1 MAQGHDAAAGAG
13 NPQRIAGAAMTFE
26 INGKEFSDSP
36 RAGQCLRTFLR
47 ELGHFGVKKGCDAGD
62 CGACTVLIDGEP
74 VHSCLIPAF
83 RADGHAVTTIEGLA
97 AGGGTH
103 PMQQAFL
110 DAQGFQCGFC
120 TAGMIL
126 TCASLNQAQRQDLGA
141 ALKGNICRCT
151 GYRSIEDALNGK
163 TNIEDATAGTA
174 FGRSLPAPAG
184 PQVVRGAA
192 RYTFDTDIDG
202 LLHIKMLRS
211 PHPHAKII
219 SIDKSAA
226 LAIPGVHTVLTY
238 EDSPDRLFSTARHE
252 KAWMDPD
259 DTRMLDD
266 VVRFIGQRIAAVIA
280 ETEAAAEEGCR
291 RLKVEYE
298 ILPAVFDPA
307 KAISA
312 GAPVIHGD
320 KTVEHR
326 VSDAQ
331 RNIVAETHGEY
342 GDVATALT
350 QAAVTYEGTFTTQ
363 RVQHAALETHG
374 GLAWIDA
381 SGVLNIRS
389 STQVPFITRR
399 DLALIFDLPPDKI
412 RVFCERVGGGFGS
425 KQEMFVE
432 DILAFAALKTGRPV
446 KLEFTREE
454 QFVATSTRHPMRVT
468 VKAGADRDGK
478 LTALQ
483 LDVLSNTGAYGNHAG
498 PVLFHSCAES
508 LSVYNCPNKKVDAV
522 VAYTNTVPAGAF
534 RGYGLPQ
541 TLFAVEAAIDELA
554 RQLGISPFDIR
565 RRNVVKSGDPMLSP
579 PPSEYHDVFYG
590 SYGLDQCLDL
600 VERAMAAEAP
610 KTALSADWLIGEG
623 IALTM
628 IDTVPPAGHLADCKI
643 ALRDDGGFELTV
655 GTAEFGNG
663 TSTVHRQIAATALA
677 TTVDRIHLRQS
688 DTAHGGHDT
697 GAYGSAGIFV
707 AGRATQAASEN
718 LARDLKAFASRITGV
733 DPGAWRLENEAA
745 VSGRQSLS
753 FAELAKSARGN
764 GRTLVASGAAAG
776 TPRSVAF
783 NVQGFRVAVNKGT
796 GEIKILKS
804 VQAADAG
811 RVANPMQCRGQVEG
825 GVAQSLG
832 ATLYE
837 EMVIDDGG
845 RVVNPKFRDYHLPSF
860 ADIPR
865 TEVLFADTSD
875 TLGPM
880 GAKSMS
886 ESPYNPVAAALG
898 NAIANATGIRFTA
911 VPFKPDRLWPLLHE
925 KYGMAKE

>member
-1 MAQGHDAAAGAG
+1 
-13 NPQRIAGAAMTFE
+13 MTFE
-26 INGKEFSDSP
+26 INGKKFAEAP
-36 RAGQCLRTFLR
+36 QAGQCLRTFLR
-47 ELGHFGVKKGCDAGD
+47 QLGHFGVKKGCDAGD

-83 RADGHAVTTIEGLA
+83 RADGHMVTTIEGFA
-97 AGGGTH
+97 SDGETH

-110 DAQGFQCGFC
+110 DAQAFQCGFC

-151 GYRSIEDALNGK
+151 GYRSIEDALNSK
-163 TNIEDATAGTA
+163 TNIEDATAGSA

-192 RYTFDTDIDG
+192 RYTFDTEVEG
-202 LLHIKMLRS
+202 LLHIKLKRS
-211 PHPHAKII
+211 PHPHARII
-219 SIDKSAA
+219 SIDKTAA
-226 LAIPGVHTVLTY
+226 LRVPGVHTVLTF
-238 EDSPDRLFSTARHE
+238 EDAPDRLFSTARHE

-266 VVRFIGQRIAAVIA
+266 VVRFVGQKVAAVIA
-280 ETEAAAEEGCR
+280 DTEAAAEEGCR
-291 RLKVEYE
+291 RLTIEYE
-298 ILPAVFDPA
+298 ILPAVFAPEQSNA
-307 KAISA
+307 P
-312 GAPVIHGD
+312 GAPIIHGD
-320 KTVEHR
+320 KTPEQR
-326 VSDAQ
+326 VMGAQ
-331 RNIVAETHGEY
+331 RNIVAESHGEY
-342 GDVATALT
+342 GDVASALT
-350 QAAVTYEGTFTTQ
+350 QSAVTYEGTFTTQ

-374 GLAWIDA
+374 GLAWVDA
-381 SGVLNIRS
+381 SGVLNVRS
-389 STQVPFITRR
+389 STQVPFLTRR
-399 DLALIFDLPPDKI
+399 ALAEIFDLTPDRI
-412 RVFCERVGGGFGS
+412 RVFCERVGGGFGG

-432 DILAFAALKTGRPV
+432 DILALAALKTGRPV
-446 KLEFTREE
+446 KLELTREE
-454 QFVATSTRHPMRVT
+454 QFIATSTRHPMRVT
-468 VKAGADRDGK
+468 VKAGADKDGR

-483 LDVLSNTGAYGNHAG
+483 LDVLSNTGAYGNHAA
-498 PVLFHSCAES
+498 PVLLHACGES
-508 LSVYNCPNKKVDAV
+508 LGVYNCPNKKVDAV

-541 TLFAVEAAIDELA
+541 SLFAVEAAIDELA
-554 RQLGISPFDIR
+554 KQLGISPYDMR
-565 RRNVVKSGDPMLSP
+565 RRNVVKPGDPMLSP
-579 PPSEYHDVFYG
+579 PPSGHTDVIYG

-600 VERAMAAEAP
+600 VERAMQAEAP

-628 IDTVPPAGHLADCKI
+628 IDTVPPDGHFARSKI

-677 TTVDRIHLRQS
+677 TTVDQIFLKQS

-697 GAYGSAGIFV
+697 GAYGSAGTFV
-707 AGRATQAASEN
+707 AGRATQAAAETLASEI
-718 LARDLKAFASRITGV
+718 KVFACQVAGMEAGSC
-733 DPGAWRLENEAA
+733 ALENGS
-745 VSGRQSLS
+745 VVCGKQRLS
-753 FAELAKSARGN
+753 FAELA
-764 GRTLVASGAAAG
+764 GAAKVKGKRLETSGTSAG

-845 RVVNPKFRDYHLPSF
+845 RVVNPKFRDYHLPTF
-860 ADIPR
+860 ADLPR
-865 TEVLFADTSD
+865 TEVFFADTSD

-898 NAIANATGIRFTA
+898 NAIAAATGIRFTQT
-911 VPFKPDRLWPLLHE
+911 PFKPDRLFSALH
-925 KYGMAKE
+925 AKFGN

>member
-1 MAQGHDAAAGAG
+1 MS
-13 NPQRIAGAAMTFE
+13 FE

-47 ELGHFGVKKGCDAGD
+47 QLGHFGVKKGCDAGD

-97 AGGGTH
+97 TDGGTH

-141 ALKGNICRCT
+141 SLKGNICRCT

-163 TNIEDATAGTA
+163 TNIEDAAAGTA

-192 RYTFDTDIDG
+192 RYTFDTEIDG

-211 PHPHAKII
+211 PHAHAKII

-226 LAIPGVHTVLTY
+226 LNAPGVHAVLTY
-238 EDSPDRLFSTARHE
+238 EDVPDRLFSTARHE
-252 KAWMDPD
+252 KDWMDPD
-259 DTRMLDD
+259 DTRVLDN
-266 VVRFIGQRIAAVIA
+266 VVRFIGQKLAAVVA
-280 ETEAAAEEGCR
+280 DTEAAAEEGCR

-298 ILPAVFDPA
+298 ILPAVVDPA
-307 KAISA
+307 LAIA
-312 GAPVIHGD
+312 PGAPVIHRD
-320 KTVEHR
+320 KTPEHR
-326 VSDAQ
+326 VTNSG
-331 RNIVAETHGEY
+331 RNIVAEKHGEF
-342 GDVATALT
+342 GDVAAALKRS
-350 QAAVTYEGTFTTQ
+350 AVTYEGTFTTQ

-374 GLAWIDA
+374 GLAWVDA
-381 SGVLNIRS
+381 KGILNVRS
-389 STQVPFITRR
+389 STQVPFLTRR
-399 DLALIFDLPPDKI
+399 ALADIFNLAPDKV
-412 RVFCERVGGGFGS
+412 RVFCERVGGGFGG

-432 DILAFAALKTGRPV
+432 DILALAALKTGRPV
-446 KLEFTREE
+446 KFELTREE
-454 QFVATSTRHPMRVT
+454 QFISTSTRHPMRVT
-468 VKAGADRDGK
+468 VKAGADKDGR

-498 PVLFHSCAES
+498 PVLFHAVGECIG
-508 LSVYNCPNKKVDAV
+508 VYNCPNKKVDAV
-522 VAYTNTVPAGAF
+522 AAYTNTVPAGAF

-541 TLFAVEAAIDELA
+541 TLIAVEAAIDELA
-554 RQLGISPFDIR
+554 RQLGIDPFDMR
-565 RRNVVKSGDPMLSP
+565 RRNVVKAGDPMLSP
-579 PPSEYHDVFYG
+579 PASEYHDVFYG

-600 VERAMAAEAP
+600 VERAMQTEARS
-610 KTALSADWLIGEG
+610 TLSADWLIGDG

-628 IDTVPPAGHLADCKI
+628 IDTVPPAGHFADCKI
-643 ALRDDGGFELTV
+643 SLRDDGGFELTV

-677 TTVDRIHLRQS
+677 TTVDRINLRQS

-718 LARDLKAFASRITGV
+718 LARDIKALASHITGA
-733 DPGAWRLENEAA
+733 DPALCTLENEAA
-745 VSGRQSLS
+745 VCGRQNLS

-764 GRTLVASGAAAG
+764 GRALVASGTSAG

-845 RVVNPKFRDYHLPSF
+845 RVINPKFRDYHLPSF

-911 VPFKPDRLWPLLHE
+911 TPFKPDRLWPRLHE
-925 KYGMAKE
+925 KFGGKDS

>member
-1 MAQGHDAAAGAG
+1 
-13 NPQRIAGAAMTFE
+13 MTYR
-26 INGKEFSDSP
+26 INGQDFSKTP

-47 ELGHFGVKKGCDAGD
+47 DIGHFGVKKGCDAGD

-97 AGGGTH
+97 PNGETH

-110 DAQGFQCGFC
+110 DAQAFQCGFC

-141 ALKGNICRCT
+141 SLKGNLCRCT
-151 GYRSIEDALNGK
+151 GYRAIEDALNGK
-163 TNIEDATAGTA
+163 TNVEDAVAGTA

-192 RYTFDTDIDG
+192 RYTFDTVFEG
-202 LLHIKMLRS
+202 LLHIKLLRS
-211 PHPHAKII
+211 PHPHARIR
-219 SIDKSAA
+219 SIDKTAA
-226 LAIPGVHTVLTY
+226 LTVPGVHSVLTF
-238 EDSPDRLFSTARHE
+238 EDAPDRLFSTARHE
-252 KAWMDPD
+252 RAWMDPD
-259 DTRMLDD
+259 DTRVFDE
-266 VVRFIGQRIAAVIA
+266 VVRFIGQKVAAVVA
-280 ETEAAAEEGCR
+280 ESEASAEEGCR
-291 RLKVEYE
+291 RLKVDYE
-298 ILPAVFDPA
+298 ILPAVVDPA
-307 KAISA
+307 QAIA
-312 GAPVIHGD
+312 PGAPLIHEG
-320 KTVEHR
+320 KTPEQR
-326 VSDAQ
+326 VSNAQ
-331 RNIVAETHGEY
+331 RNIVAESHGEF
-342 GDVATALT
+342 GDVAKAL
-350 QAAVTYEGTFTTQ
+350 ARSAVTYEGTFTTQ

-374 GLAWIDA
+374 GLAWVDA
-381 SGVLNIRS
+381 GGVLHVRS
-389 STQVPFITRR
+389 STQTPFLTRR
-399 DLALIFDLPPDKI
+399 ALAEIFDLPPDKV
-412 RVFCERVGGGFGS
+412 RVFCERVGGGFGG

-432 DILAFAALKTGRPV
+432 DVLALAALKTGRPV

-454 QFVATSTRHPMRVT
+454 QFTATSTRHPMRIT
-468 VKAGADRDGK
+468 VKAGADGQGK

-483 LDVLSNTGAYGNHAG
+483 LDVLSNTGAYGNHAS
-498 PVLFHSCAES
+498 PVLLHACGES
-508 LSVYNCPNKKVDAV
+508 IGVYNCPNKKVDAV

-541 TLFAVEAAIDELA
+541 TLLAVEAAIDELA
-554 RQLGISPFDIR
+554 RGLGISPFEIR
-565 RRNVVKSGDPMLSP
+565 RRNVVKPGDPMLSP
-579 PPSEYHDVFYG
+579 PGAGHNDIIYG
-590 SYGLDQCLDL
+590 SYGLDQCLDW
-600 VERAMAAEAP
+600 VEHAMQAEGP
-610 KTALSADWLIGEG
+610 RIDLSADWLIGEG

-628 IDTVPPAGHLADCKI
+628 IDTVPPDGHIADARI
-643 ALRDDGGFELTV
+643 SLREDGGFELAV

-677 TTVDRIHLRQS
+677 TTVDQIRLLQS

-697 GAYGSAGIFV
+697 GAYGSTGTFV
-707 AGRATQAASEN
+707 AGRATQAAAEN
-718 LARDLKAFASRITGV
+718 LAKELRVFAATATKTTPDICV
-733 DPGAWRLENEAA
+733 LENDS
-745 VSGRQSLS
+745 VICGTQRRS
-753 FAELAKSARGN
+753 FARIADAARGQSQTLSAN
-764 GRTLVASGAAAG
+764 GSSQG

-783 NVQGFRVAVNKGT
+783 NVQGFRIAVNKGT
-796 GEIKILKS
+796 GEIRILKS
-804 VQAADAG
+804 VHAADAG

-845 RVVNPKFRDYHLPSF
+845 RVTNPRFRDYHLPSF

-865 TEVLFADTSD
+865 TEVFFADTTD

-898 NAIANATGIRFTA
+898 NALANATGIRFTA
-911 VPFKPDRLWPLLHE
+911 VPFKPDRLWPLLQE
-925 KYGMAKE
+925 KFG

>member
-1 MAQGHDAAAGAG
+1 MA
-13 NPQRIAGAAMTFE
+13 FE
-26 INGKEFSDSP
+26 INGREFSQSP

-62 CGACTVLIDGEP
+62 CGACTVLLDGEP

-97 AGGGTH
+97 PDGGTH

-141 ALKGNICRCT
+141 SLKGNLCRCT
-151 GYRSIEDALNGK
+151 GYRAIEDALDGK
-163 TNIEDATAGTA
+163 THVEEAAAGTA

-192 RYTFDTDIDG
+192 RYTFDTSIEG

-219 SIDKSAA
+219 SIDKTAA
-226 LAIPGVHTVLTY
+226 LAVPGVHEVLTY
-238 EDSPDRLFSTARHE
+238 EDAPDRLFSTARHE

-259 DTRMLDD
+259 DTRVLDN
-266 VVRFIGQRIAAVIA
+266 VVRFIGQKVAAVVA

-291 RLKVEYE
+291 RLEVEYE
-298 ILPAVFDPA
+298 ILPAVVDPA
-307 KAISA
+307 RAIAS

-320 KTVEHR
+320 KTPAQR
-326 VSDAQ
+326 VINAQ

-342 GDVATALT
+342 GDVIGALA
-350 QAAVTYEGTFTTQ
+350 QSAVTYEGTFTTQ

-374 GLAWIDA
+374 GVAWVDA
-381 SGVLNIRS
+381 DGILNVRS
-389 STQVPFITRR
+389 STQVPFLTRR
-399 DLALIFDLPPDKI
+399 ALMEIFDLAPDKV
-412 RVFCERVGGGFGS
+412 RVFCERVGGGFGG

-432 DILAFAALKTGRPV
+432 DILALAALKTGRPV

-454 QFVATSTRHPMRVT
+454 QFIATSTRHPMRVT
-468 VKAGADRDGK
+468 VKAGADSSGK

-498 PVLFHSCAES
+498 PVLFHSCDGS
-508 LSVYNCPNKKVDAV
+508 IGVYNCPNKKVDAV

-554 RQLGISPFDIR
+554 KQLGINPFEIR
-565 RRNVVKSGDPMLSP
+565 RRNVVKPGDPMRSP
-579 PPSEYHDVFYG
+579 PDSGHNDVLYG

-600 VERAMAAEAP
+600 VERAMQMET
-610 KTALSADWLIGEG
+610 KNTLSTDWLIGDG

-628 IDTVPPAGHLADCKI
+628 IDTVPPDGHFADCKI
-643 ALRDDGGFELTV
+643 SLREDGGFELVV

-663 TSTVHRQIAATALA
+663 TATVHRQIAASALA
-677 TTVDRIHLRQS
+677 TTVDQIRLLQS

-697 GAYGSAGIFV
+697 GAYGSAGTFV
-707 AGRATQAASEN
+707 AGRATQAAAEH
-718 LARDLKAFASRITGV
+718 LAEELRIFAASATRIEPASCVLKNDSAICGK
-733 DPGAWRLENEAA
+733 
-745 VSGRQSLS
+745 QHLS
-753 FAELAKSARGN
+753 FAQLAEAARAQGKA
-764 GRTLVASGAAAG
+764 LSGSG
-776 TPRSVAF
+776 TSSGSPRSVAF

-804 VQAADAG
+804 VHAADAG

-837 EMVIDDGG
+837 EMVIDDDG
-845 RVVNPKFRDYHLPSF
+845 RVVNPRFRDYHLPSF

-865 TEVLFADTSD
+865 TEVFFADTTD

-898 NAIANATGIRFTA
+898 NALANATGIRFTA
-911 VPFKPDRLWPLLHE
+911 TPFKPDRLWPLLHE
-925 KYGMAKE
+925 KFG

>member
-1 MAQGHDAAAGAG
+1 
-13 NPQRIAGAAMTFE
+13 MTYQ
-26 INGKEFSDSP
+26 INGKDFSQTP

-62 CGACTVLIDGEP
+62 CGACTVLVDGEP

-83 RADGHAVTTIEGLA
+83 RADGRAVTTIEGLA
-97 AGGGTH
+97 ANGETH

-110 DAQGFQCGFC
+110 DAQAFQCGFC

-141 ALKGNICRCT
+141 SLKGNLCRCT
-151 GYRSIEDALNGK
+151 GYRAIEDALNGK
-163 TNIEDATAGTA
+163 INIEDAVAGTA

-184 PQVVRGAA
+184 PQVVRGTA
-192 RYTFDTDIDG
+192 RYTFDTAMEA

-211 PHPHAKII
+211 PHPHARIR
-219 SIDKSAA
+219 SIDKTAA
-226 LAIPGVHTVLTY
+226 LTVPGVHSVLTF
-238 EDSPDRLFSTARHE
+238 EDAPDRLFSTARHE

-259 DTRMLDD
+259 DTRVLDN
-266 VVRFIGQRIAAVIA
+266 VVRFIGQKVAAVVA
-280 ETEAAAEEGCR
+280 ESEASAEEGCR
-291 RLKVEYE
+291 HLRVDYD
-298 ILPAVFDPA
+298 ILPAVVDPA
-307 KAISA
+307 QAIAA
-312 GAPVIHGD
+312 GAPLIHGG
-320 KTVEHR
+320 KTPEQR
-326 VSDAQ
+326 VTNAQ
-331 RNIVAETHGEY
+331 RNIVAESHGEF
-342 GDVATALT
+342 GDVANALA
-350 QAAVTYEGTFTTQ
+350 QAAVIYEGAFTTQ

-381 SGVLNIRS
+381 SGVLNVRS
-389 STQVPFITRR
+389 STQTPFLTRR
-399 DLALIFDLPPDKI
+399 ALAEIFDLPPDEV
-412 RVFCERVGGGFGS
+412 RVFCERVGGGFGG

-432 DILAFAALKTGRPV
+432 DILALAALKTRRPV

-454 QFVATSTRHPMRVT
+454 QFIATSTRHPMRIT
-468 VKAGADRDGK
+468 VKAGADSQGK

-483 LDVLSNTGAYGNHAG
+483 LDVLSDTGAYGNHAS
-498 PVLFHSCAES
+498 PVLFHACGES
-508 LSVYNCPNKKVDAV
+508 IGVYNCPNKKVDAV

-554 RQLGISPFDIR
+554 KGLGISPFEIR
-565 RRNVVKSGDPMLSP
+565 RRNIVKPGDPMLSP
-579 PPSEYHDVFYG
+579 PGSGHNDIFYG
-590 SYGLDQCLDL
+590 SYGLDQCLDW
-600 VERAMAAEAP
+600 VERAMQAERP
-610 KTALSADWLIGEG
+610 KIDLSADWSIGEG

-628 IDTVPPAGHLADCKI
+628 IDTVPPDGHIADARI
-643 ALRDDGGFELTV
+643 SLREDGGFELTV

-677 TTVDRIHLRQS
+677 TTVDRILLLQS

-697 GAYGSAGIFV
+697 GAYGSTGTFV
-707 AGRATQAASEN
+707 AGRATQAAAEN
-718 LARDLKAFASRITGV
+718 LAEDLRIFASTATKTSPDICV
-733 DPGAWRLENEAA
+733 LENDSA
-745 VSGRQSLS
+745 VCGKQRLS
-753 FAELAKSARGN
+753 FADLAEAARGQGQTLSAN
-764 GRTLVASGAAAG
+764 GTSQG

-783 NVQGFRVAVNKGT
+783 NVQGFRIAVNKGT
-796 GEIKILKS
+796 GEIRILKS
-804 VQAADAG
+804 VHAADAG

-837 EMVIDDGG
+837 EMVIDDSG
-845 RVVNPKFRDYHLPSF
+845 RVTNPRFRDYHLPSF

-865 TEVLFADTSD
+865 TEVFFADTTD
-875 TLGPM
+875 ALGPM

-898 NAIANATGIRFTA
+898 NALADATGIRFTT
-911 VPFKPDRLWPLLHE
+911 VPFKPDRLWPRLRE
-925 KYGMAKE
+925 KFG